1 MQEPAAAP
9 QAPGLPAAA
18 AGMAEA
24 PADPT
29 ETDHGEGSRVP
40 SSTAVTRRRAQ
51 RPLGGLLCLG
61 TLQHTWC
68 ALHSDAQRAATK
80 DPGKT
85 QKAKASCCPGRGPR
99 SCQEGPCFASPSG
112 FLGADICWRQTGQ
125 LPTGSHQPRGPVLS
139 PPEEQLAEA
148 CGTLSAEQRP
158 FREFLLEPHEILLRG
173 VNLRWGNRGPRGAA
187 LPCSRGGC
195 LLGSLPWTPLG
206 GSPSPPQPR
215 IDCGGTRFSFCPS
228 CRPDLEQK
236 ILQVLRGAGSP
247 VKAAQLAKDCQVPKK
262 RLNQVLYRMKEEAK
276 VHLEGPATWR
286 LGEGQTGEV
295 VPTERAQPCQAA
307 RPQQEVAAIPET
319 PCPQLSKRQMEIY
332 RFLEASGPHKALSI
346 AQALGMRTT
355 KDVNRDLYTLRD
367 RHLLNYDQKT
377 SAWAV
382 YQPENSGGRNQS
394 ATVIY
399 QQNPIT
405 MICQN
410 GPYSHISIENS
421 EGIQIGHGNTIVRQT
436 GSAENG
442 SAAPLHL
449 PPTTP
454 ADASTQGPLA
464 GACSPQDIRIEKSVL
479 RRVQLGHGNEMSF
492 HSPPAEGPAHSP
504 SGSPPVWGER
514 QEGDVGARDPAGGH
528 VKILTRDGAS
538 VPTEQGVG
546 HWGDVRGGELATEDL
561 EARLGVTAPGPPASC
576 SHTPLGMS
584 LFGRRTVSATSASPE
599 AVFEIRTPEPGPH
612 PQGDMV
618 QRVQIT
624 SCFLED
630 TAIGNSNRMTASP
643 GPAGPEGPAGPG
655 DTRRDHGEP
664 GQDAAAAPSG
674 GERPHSAGQAARDS
688 ISTLAA
694 SLEAVSL
701 ESRGPE
707 TEEDGR

>member
-29 ETDHGEGSRVP
+29 ET
-40 SSTAVTRRRAQ
+40 
-51 RPLGGLLCLG
+51 
-61 TLQHTWC
+61 
-68 ALHSDAQRAATK
+68 
-80 DPGKT
+80 
-85 QKAKASCCPGRGPR
+85 
-99 SCQEGPCFASPSG
+99 
-112 FLGADICWRQTGQ
+112 
-125 LPTGSHQPRGPVLS
+125 
-139 PPEEQLAEA
+139 
-148 CGTLSAEQRP
+148 
-158 FREFLLEPHEILLRG
+158 
-173 VNLRWGNRGPRGAA
+173 
-187 LPCSRGGC
+187 
-195 LLGSLPWTPLG
+195 
-206 GSPSPPQPR
+206 
-215 IDCGGTRFSFCPS
+215 
-228 CRPDLEQK
+228 DLEQK

-504 SGSPPVWGER
+504 SGSPPV
-514 QEGDVGARDPAGGH
+514 
-528 VKILTRDGAS
+528 
-538 VPTEQGVG
+538 
-546 HWGDVRGGELATEDL
+546 
-561 EARLGVTAPGPPASC
+561 
-576 SHTPLGMS
+576 
-584 LFGRRTVSATSASPE
+584 SATSASPE

-707 TEEDGR
+707 TEEDGC